1 MATFFLVLSLALAA
15 SAIPPPP
22 PSSRNTV
29 FIDEQLVGQ
38 IFEVKSEEIT
48 DLATR
53 STSQYRL
60 PTTTRPIH
68 YDVLWIVEIDQLT
81 YSGTVEITLVATQA
95 NVQEIVLHSKD
106 LDITSLRLLRGDTV
120 LVQGLGNMVA
130 DVELEFLKVRTGAA
144 LEYNATNPVQ
154 YTLQFGFIA
163 ELRKDMAGIYRS
175 WFRNSYNESVSWMA
189 TTQFQPTSGRTAF
202 PCYDE
207 PSFKA
212 TFSIRIRRPTGFKS
226 WSCTRQNTTIV
237 NVTNGFDEDV
247 YSITPTM
254 STYLIALIVAKYD
267 TNKTP
272 EDGLL
277 KYEVIARPGAMGKNQ
292 SDYAFDVGQKLLD
305 NMSQHTAMD
314 FFSQSPNLKMTQ
326 ASIPDFSAGAMEN
339 WGLLTYREA
348 YLMYDP
354 EQTHDQAKQI
364 IAYILSHEIAHMW
377 FGNLVTCD
385 WWGHTWLNEG
395 FARYYQYYLTHS
407 VEFEMRFDIRFIT
420 EQVHTSMLADS
431 ADNHPLSNPNV
442 GSPSDISNMFSTISY
457 NKGAAIIRMTEHLL
471 GTDVHTQGLRD
482 YLKNNSYK
490 TVVPSDLSQ
499 TLHNAAV
506 QAGAISEYGTNFS
519 VVEYYKTWHD
529 QPGVPVIYVDVN
541 HKTGDMTI
549 TQRRFDINTGY
560 ARVNYNWQIPIS
572 FTTASTVNFTDT
584 KPSHVLTSTVT
595 VVNRGTV
602 GDEWVIF
609 NKQQTGYYRVN
620 YDDYTWNLII
630 VALRGADRTKIHEHN
645 RAQIVDDVLQ
655 FARSGL
661 MTYTRAF
668 NILSFLQYEKDY
680 APWVA
685 AMTGFTWIR
694 NRLVGSP
701 LLARLEGQIIRWA
714 TPLMNELGYTPISG
728 ESFIR
733 SYLRRQIA
741 PVMCNMGVEACRT
754 SATTQFR
761 RLIDDQLEVAVNNR
775 NWVYCNGLRASN
787 NYSDYA
793 TMWKRF
799 IEHNVYTEKIV
810 LLQTLGCTPLERAL
824 NELLT
829 SLVKDNYEIREQDYS
844 TTFNTALTGNEG
856 NTQIVWNFIKSNLTD
871 IENAFG
877 SVSSPLRSVAAR
889 LRSTEQITEF
899 QLWLNQTQADLG
911 DAYTSIYRAAESARN
926 SLAFADQIQN
936 DLDNYLTNGDDNI
949 GPSTPPPDPI
959 VDPPTVP
966 RPDVTPPPTPDLPGS
981 AMTAAVSIIVVA
993 FAAIT
998 NIIV

>member
-1 MATFFLVLSLALAA
+1 MATLFLVLSLALAA
-15 SAIPPPP
+15 VAIPPPP
-22 PSSRNTV
+22 TSRNTI
-29 FIDEQLVGQ
+29 FIDEELEGQ
-38 IFEVKSEEIT
+38 IFEVKSDVIS
-48 DLATR
+48 DLAIR
-53 STSQYRL
+53 NPSQYRL
-60 PTTTRPIH
+60 PTTTRPMH
-68 YDVLWIVEIDQLT
+68 YDVLWIVDIDQLT
-81 YSGTVEITLVATQA
+81 YAGTVDITLAATEA

-106 LDITSLRLLRGDTV
+106 LNITSLTLRQGNTV
-120 LVQGLGNMVA
+120 LVQGLQNMA
-130 DVELEFLKVRTGAA
+130 FDLDLELLKIRTGAA
-144 LEYNATNPVQ
+144 LEYNATNPVE
-154 YTLQFGFIA
+154 YTLRLSFGA

-175 WFRNSYNESVSWMA
+175 WYRNSYNESVRWMA

-212 TFSIRIRRPTGFKS
+212 TFSIRIRRPSGFKS
-226 WSCTRQNTTIV
+226 WSCTRQETTIV
-237 NVTNGFDEDV
+237 NVTTGYDEDV
-247 YSITPTM
+247 YTITPTM
-254 STYLIALIVAKYD
+254 STYLIALIVAEYD

-272 EDGLL
+272 EEGPL

-292 SDYAFDVGQKLLD
+292 SDYAFDVGQRLLAA
-305 NMSQHTAMD
+305 MSEHTAFD

-377 FGNLVTCD
+377 FGNLVTCN
-385 WWGHTWLNEG
+385 WWGDTWLNEG
-395 FARYYQYYLTHS
+395 FARYYQYYLTHW
-407 VEFEMRFDIRFIT
+407 VETDMGFNIRFVV
-420 EQVHTSMLADS
+420 EQLHTSMLADS

-442 GSPSDISNMFSTISY
+442 GSPGDISDMFSTISY

-471 GTDVHTQGLRD
+471 GTDVHTQGLRV

-506 QAGAISEYGTNFS
+506 EAGAISEYGSNFS

-572 FTTASTVNFTDT
+572 FTTASNPNSTNT

-595 VVNRGTV
+595 VVNRGTT

-620 YDDYTWNLII
+620 YDEYTWNLII
-630 VALRGADRTKIHEHN
+630 VALRGPDRTKIHEHN

-680 APWVA
+680 APWLA

-701 LLARLEGQIIRWA
+701 LLGRLERQIIQWA
-714 TPLMNELGYTPISG
+714 TPLMNDLGYTPVSG
-728 ESFIR
+728 ETFMD

-761 RLIDDQLEVAVNNR
+761 RLIDYGDEVAVNNR

-787 NYSDYA
+787 NYNDYA

-856 NTQIVWNFIKSNLTD
+856 NTQIVLNFIKNNLAD
-871 IENAFG
+871 VANAFG

-899 QLWLNQTQADLG
+899 QLWLNQTQTELG
-911 DAYTSIYRAAESARN
+911 DAYTNIYRAAESARN
-926 SLAFADQIQN
+926 SLTFADQIQG

-959 VDPPTVP
+959 IDPSTVP

-998 NIIV
+998 NIIL

>member
-1 MATFFLVLSLALAA
+1 MATLFLVLSLVLVA
-15 SAIPPPP
+15 SAIPPP
-22 PSSRNTV
+22 PSSRNTI
-29 FIDEQLVGQ
+29 FIDEQLEGQ
-38 IFEVKSEEIT
+38 IFEVTSEEIT
-48 DLATR
+48 DLATIN
-53 STSQYRL
+53 TSQYRL
-60 PTTTRPIH
+60 PTTTRPTH
-68 YDVLWIVEIDQLT
+68 YEVLWIVDIDQLT

-106 LDITSLRLLRGDTV
+106 LDISSVTLLQGETV
-120 LVQGLGNMVA
+120 LVQNLTSIEFVK
-130 DVELEFLKVRTGAA
+130 ELELLKVRTGAA
-144 LEYNATNPVQ
+144 LEYNATNPVI
-154 YTLQFGFIA
+154 YTLKLSFEA

-175 WFRNSYNESVSWMA
+175 WYRNSYNESVRWMA

-212 TFSIRIRRPTGFKS
+212 TFSIRIRRPSTGFKS
-226 WSCTRQNTTIV
+226 WSCTHQQTTNV
-237 NVTNGFDEDV
+237 NVTMGFDEDV
-247 YSITPTM
+247 YTTTPTM
-254 STYLIALIVAKYD
+254 STYLIALIVAEYD
-267 TNKTP
+267 TKKTP
-272 EDGLL
+272 EVGPL

-292 SDYAFDVGQKLLD
+292 SDYAFDVGQKLLEA
-305 NMSQHTAMD
+305 MSQHTALD

-339 WGLLTYREA
+339 WGLLTYSLYQVESE
-348 YLMYDP
+348 M
-354 EQTHDQAKQI
+354 
-364 IAYILSHEIAHMW
+364 
-377 FGNLVTCD
+377 
-385 WWGHTWLNEG
+385 G
-395 FARYYQYYLTHS
+395 FDT
-407 VEFEMRFDIRFIT
+407 RFVI

-442 GSPSDISNMFSTISY
+442 GSPDDISNMFSTISY

-471 GTDVHTQGLRD
+471 GTDVHTQGLRV
-482 YLKNNSYK
+482 YLRENSYK

-506 QAGAISEYGTNFS
+506 QAGAISEYGRHFS
-519 VVEYYKTWHD
+519 VVDYYKTWHD

-549 TQRRFDINTGY
+549 TQRRFDINAGY
-560 ARVNYNWQIPIS
+560 ASVNYNWQIPIS
-572 FTTASTVNFTDT
+572 FATASDANFNDT

-620 YDDYTWNLII
+620 YDQYTWNLII
-630 VALRGADRTKIHEHN
+630 VALRGDDRTKINENN

-680 APWVA
+680 APWLA
-685 AMTGFTWIR
+685 AMTGFSWIR

-701 LLARLEGQIIRWA
+701 LLAKLERQIVQWA
-714 TPLMNELGYTPISG
+714 TPLMNELGYTPVSG
-728 ESFIR
+728 ESFMR
-733 SYLRRQIA
+733 SYLRRQLA

-761 RLIDDQLEVAVNNR
+761 RLIDDEVEVSVNSR

-829 SLVKDNYEIREQDYS
+829 SLVQDNYEIREQDYT

-856 NTQIVWNFIKSNLTD
+856 NTQIVLNFIKRNLID
-871 IENAFG
+871 IEKAFG
-877 SVSSPLRSVAAR
+877 SLSSPLRSVAAR

-911 DAYTSIYRAAESARN
+911 NAYTSIYRAAESARN
-926 SLAFADQIQN
+926 SLTFAEQIQG
-936 DLDNYLTNGDDNI
+936 DLDNYLTNGDDDI

-959 VDPPTVP
+959 IDPSTFP

-981 AMTAAVSIIVVA
+981 AMSAAVSIIVVA

-998 NIIV
+998 NIIL